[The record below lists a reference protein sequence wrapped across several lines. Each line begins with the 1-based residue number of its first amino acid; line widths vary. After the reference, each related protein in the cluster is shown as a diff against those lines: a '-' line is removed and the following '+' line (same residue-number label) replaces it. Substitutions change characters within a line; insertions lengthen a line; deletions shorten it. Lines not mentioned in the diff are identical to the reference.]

1 MSRYLE
7 ALWEQICED
16 YDCSR
21 EHITTK
27 PNLVIAVPKR
37 IKFYFWKIKE
47 EIDNLKESRVSRFRI
62 SKAWLDHELEEI

>member
-1 MSRYLE
+1 MEMERWNDNKINKRWIMSKYLE
-7 ALWEQICED
+7 ALWENVCEC

-27 PNLVIAVPKR
+27 PNLVIAVHKK

-47 EIDNLKESRVSRFRI
+47 EMDNK
-62 SKAWLDHELEEI
+62 

>member
-47 EIDNLKESRVSRFRI
+47 EMDNK
-62 SKAWLDHELEEI
+62 